1 MLAIQKPYLS
11 RRVPGFL
18 SREQA
23 YSLYNILGSAAEIT
37 EAESNRKEQRRDHE
51 YRD

>member
-23 YSLYNILGSAAEIT
+23 YPLYNILGSAVEKIT
-37 EAESNRKEQRRDHE
+37 EAESNRKEQ
-51 YRD
+51 